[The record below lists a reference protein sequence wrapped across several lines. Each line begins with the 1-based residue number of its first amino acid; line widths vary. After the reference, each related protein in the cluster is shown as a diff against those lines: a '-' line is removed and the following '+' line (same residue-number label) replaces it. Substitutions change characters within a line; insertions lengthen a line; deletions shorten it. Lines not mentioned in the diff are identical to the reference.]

1 MVTLL
6 FSPPNTQTVAK
17 NHAHRDPLT
26 GTQITGTGDH
36 GTLHL
41 SKGPHHGDPR
51 RHPNKHQNPAGANK
65 KQTAA
70 QKGRT
75 VNVDLPVTQI
85 NLHRAKI
92 AWPTLVA
99 SIIGDL
105 TPLVLATEPYVDSNN
120 IIPPVHK
127 DLTSLY
133 CKEGD
138 TRPRAAIVIHNQ
150 LLDKGW
156 ELSQFTSSD
165 LVAIKLK
172 LGGGEVVV
180 VSAYIM
186 YYMDGK
192 PAIWQPLLVS

>member
-1 MVTLL
+1 M
-6 FSPPNTQTVAK
+6 
-17 NHAHRDPLT
+17 
-26 GTQITGTGDH
+26 
-36 GTLHL
+36 
-41 SKGPHHGDPR
+41 
-51 RHPNKHQNPAGANK
+51 ANK
-65 KQTAA
+65 KQTTA
-70 QKGRT
+70 QKGRA
-75 VNVDLPVTQI
+75 VNHDLPATQI

-120 IIPPVHK
+120 IIPPIHK

-133 CKEGD
+133 YKGD

-156 ELSQFTSSD
+156 ELPQFTSCD
-165 LVAIKLK
+165 QVAIKLK

-180 VSAYIM
+180 VSV
-186 YYMDGK
+186 YMDGK
-192 PAIWQPLLVS
+192 PGMGPAMADWQPLLVS